1 MTDPQV
7 SFILDGR
14 EVQAPPGTTVLE
26 AARKLGHAIPTLCY
40 HPLLK
45 TDGRCGICT
54 VEREPAVLIR
64 ACSTPVEQ
72 GAVYH
77 TGSPAVAAHRRE
89 VAKLLLSRHE
99 LSCHVCDRHGE
110 CELERLVGRLG
121 ITDGSPVGLAAP
133 TFTDRSSASV
143 SLLGDR
149 CLACGRCVALCDQLG
164 WGALRMDEK
173 LVQARSVDEPGLAG
187 PHCTSCGQCTLAC
200 PSGALVPRSAVV
212 PVESA
217 LMDRDRHCV
226 AVLEPTAAAAL
237 MNELKVDA
245 QPRLI
250 GTLATLGFAGV
261 VDSAWGADAYLVELA
276 DRLHR
281 EKPRAAIISPC
292 EAVRR
297 YVRLNRPELAG
308 WLPPEA
314 GPSQQAAFK
323 WRQKVS
329 PELGLAPGHC
339 YLVQLATG
347 TAAKEGVRRHSVDR
361 ERGLDASLTVRELTG
376 LLRRLGLT
384 PEKAKA
390 RGFTHLRGSRLGT
403 MLGAPGAV
411 TDGLAVVWAQRSGSA
426 FPAPSGGFLPPE
438 EEERGI
444 ELPGGGRARVLVA
457 HGGRQ
462 VQNALDRAVELSA
475 DKGGPRILLE
485 LYACPG
491 GCLGGGGMLRLAG
504 PAELQQRYQALVYL
518 AGGAQFDY
526 PHQNKRLRRFHP
538 ELFDPIR

>member
-1 MTDPQV
+1 MAEHQV

-26 AARKLGHAIPTLCY
+26 AARKLGHAIPTLCH
-40 HPLLK
+40 HPLIESN
-45 TDGRCGICT
+45 GRCGVCT
-54 VEREPAVLIR
+54 VEREPAVMIR

-77 TGSPAVAAHRRE
+77 TTSPAVTAHRRE
-89 VAKLLLSRHE
+89 TVKLLLSRHE

-121 ITDGSPVGLAAP
+121 ITDGSPVGLAAE
-133 TFTDRSSASV
+133 TFNDRSSASI

-149 CLACGRCVALCDQLG
+149 CLACGRCVALCDALG
-164 WGALRMDEK
+164 WGALRMDEE
-173 LVQARSVDEPGLAG
+173 LLQARAVDEPGLAG

-217 LMDRDRHCV
+217 LMDRDRYCV

-245 QPRLI
+245 LPRLI
-250 GTLATLGFAGV
+250 GTLASLGFAGV
-261 VDSAWGADAYLVELA
+261 VDSAWGADAYLAGLA

-281 EKPRAAIISPC
+281 ERPRAAIVSPC

-297 YVRLNRPELAG
+297 HVRLNRPELAE
-308 WLPPEA
+308 WLPPEP
-314 GPSQQAAFK
+314 GPSQTTAFN

-339 YLVQLATG
+339 YLVEVTTG
-347 TAAKEGVRRHSVDR
+347 TAAKEGVRRHWVDR
-361 ERGLDASLTVRELTG
+361 ERGLDASVTVRELAG
-376 LLRRLGLT
+376 LLRRLGVN

-426 FPAPSGGFLPPE
+426 LPAPGGGFLPPA
-438 EEERGI
+438 EEEREI
-444 ELPGGGRARVLVA
+444 EIPGGGPARVLVA
-457 HGGRQ
+457 HGGRP
-462 VQNALDRAVELSA
+462 VQRALDRAVELCA
-475 DKGGPRILLE
+475 GKGPRILLE

-491 GCLGGGGMLRLAG
+491 GCLGGGGLHRLAG
-504 PAELQQRYQALVYL
+504 PAELQRRYQALAYL
-518 AGGAQFDY
+518 ASGAQFDY
-526 PHQNKRLRRFHP
+526 PHQNKQLRRFHP
-538 ELFDPIR
+538 ELFEPIG